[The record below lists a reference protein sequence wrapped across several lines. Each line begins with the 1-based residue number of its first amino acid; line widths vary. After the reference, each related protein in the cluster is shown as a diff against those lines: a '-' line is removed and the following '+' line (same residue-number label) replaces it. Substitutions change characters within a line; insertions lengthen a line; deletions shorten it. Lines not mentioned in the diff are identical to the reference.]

1 MKTTTMKWAL
11 TVMVSSSILL
21 SCKKES
27 TEPAACEISL
37 TGIAGN
43 YKLVALEYK
52 ESASAA
58 PVDYLSPMEDCEK
71 DNILVLKSDG
81 TYRYDD
87 AGTACSPKGTE
98 EGTWE
103 VHGNTLRSDGTLNG
117 TIASYDCKTLTYYAE
132 NTIEQGDRMTFTLV
146 KQ

>member
-1 MKTTTMKWAL
+1 MKWAL
-11 TVMVSSSILL
+11 MVLVSGSVLL
-21 SCKKES
+21 SCKKEA
-27 TEPAACEISL
+27 TKPAACEISL
-37 TGIAGN
+37 RGIAGN

-52 ESASAA
+52 ENASAA
-58 PVDYLSPMEDCEK
+58 PVDYLAPMEDCEK

-87 AGTACSPKGTE
+87 AGTECSPKGTE
-98 EGTWE
+98 QGTWE

-132 NTIEQGDRMTFTLV
+132 NTIEQGDRMTFTLL